1 MKAVDP
7 ERYDMPFGGNTVVL
21 GGDFRQILPVI
32 MYGDRADIV
41 AACITR
47 SRLWS
52 ICQVFLLTEN
62 MRLKQGES
70 DSENE
75 ELKKFAKWVLDIGN
89 GQVSPPRICNL
100 LLIKNQILILSQFYD
115 VQTENTVDN
124 MICSTYPNFSHERHS
139 TQYLSE
145 RAILMPTNQTMG
157 HLNSLI
163 VDKFLGESV
172 SYFSVDAAEEFG
184 GTDEDLNEAFPVEYL
199 NSLNVAGMPPHDLK
213 LKVGVV
219 VMLMRNLNQTLDLCN
234 GTRMIVTKCLRFYVE
249 CEVIYGTF
257 VGSKHFI
264 PRMELS
270 PSDIKMPFKLVR
282 KQMPLQIFYA
292 MIINK
297 SQGQS
302 LKIVGLYLPKSVF
315 THGQYYV
322 TISRVTSPTGLTI
335 FVDDE
340 SGAATNLTQNVV
352 YKEVFYDLPEALFV

>member
-7 ERYDMPFGGNTVVL
+7 ERYAMSFGGITVVL

-70 DSENE
+70 DSE
-75 ELKKFAKWVLDIGN
+75 ELKKFTKWVLDIGN
-89 GQVSPPRICNL
+89 GQVSPPRVCNL
-100 LLIKNQILILSQFYD
+100 PVTENQILIPSQFCD

-124 MICSTYPNFSHERHS
+124 MICSMYPNFAHEGHS

-145 RAILMPTNQTMG
+145 RAILTPTNQTAG

-163 VDKFLGESV
+163 VDKLPGESV
-172 SYFSVDAAEEFG
+172 YYFSVDAAEEFG
-184 GTDEDLNEAFPVEYL
+184 GIDEDLNEAFPIEYL

-213 LKVGVV
+213 LKVGAVF
-219 VMLMRNLNQTLDLCN
+219 MLMHNLNQTLGLCN
-234 GTRMIVTKCLRFYVE
+234 GTRMIVIKCLRFYME
-249 CEVIYGTF
+249 CEVICGTF

-270 PSDIKMPFKLVR
+270 PSDTKMPFKLVR
-282 KQMPLQIFYA
+282 KQMPL
-292 MIINK
+292 
-297 SQGQS
+297 
-302 LKIVGLYLPKSVF
+302 
-315 THGQYYV
+315 
-322 TISRVTSPTGLTI
+322 
-335 FVDDE
+335 
-340 SGAATNLTQNVV
+340 
-352 YKEVFYDLPEALFV
+352 